1 MRILFATMSC
11 ALLTAGAA
19 LTSGQAQAAACAPAI
34 AFGAA
39 FAGSYSCND
48 LGTPGSVPGPLGGIA
63 FLDSDTLL
71 IGGAANGPAGVI
83 QQIDVLRGGGGH
95 ITGFAGPATA
105 FATAPNIDGG
115 IAFGPGGVLFATGYP
130 NNTLLQYKPGSSA
143 PDKVIDLNTLGITA
157 SVGALN
163 FVPVGFTDSGQLKVV
178 SYNGNTMYTVALA
191 DDGSGTFDA
200 AVVDS
205 TPITGGPEGLIH
217 VDGANAGFGGLDS
230 FLISEYAFGTI
241 GVYPIDADGNPVLG
255 LRSTFISGLAGAE
268 GALVDPLTGDF
279 LFSTFGG
286 GDHVLVISGFIDP
299 TPPDTPVG
307 TPEPATL
314 AILGLGLAGLAAAR
328 RRKR

>member
-11 ALLTAGAA
+11 ALLAAAAA
-19 LTSGQAQAAACAPAI
+19 LPPREAQAAACAPSI

-39 FAGSYSCND
+39 FAGSYGCND
-48 LGTPGSVPGPLGGIA
+48 LGTPGNVPGPLGGIA

-83 QQIDVLRGGGGH
+83 QQIDVLRNGGGH

-130 NNTLLQYKPGSSA
+130 NNTLLQYKPGSTT
-143 PDKVIDLNTLGITA
+143 PDRVIDLNALGIA
-157 SVGALN
+157 SSVGALN
-163 FVPVGFTDSGQLKVV
+163 FVPVGFTDSGQLKIV
-178 SYNGNTMYTVALA
+178 SYNGNTMYTVSLA
-191 DDGSGTFDA
+191 DDGSGTFD
-200 AVVDS
+200 VTVQDS

-217 VDGANAGFGGLDS
+217 VDGANAGFAGVDS
-230 FLISEYAFGTI
+230 FLISEYAFGRI
-241 GVYPIDADGNPVLG
+241 GAYPIDANGNPVLAGRSDFIIG
-255 LRSTFISGLAGAE
+255 LGGAE
-268 GALVDPLTGDF
+268 GALVDPVTGDF

-299 TPPDTPVG
+299 TPPDPPVG

-314 AILGLGLAGLAAAR
+314 ALLGLGLAGLVAIR
-328 RRKR
+328 RRR